1 MFLNIRLFIAIL
13 LLAGL
18 SHKSLANEDR
28 YLLNAGDVLFVS
40 VWNEEALQKQVV
52 VLPDGSMSFP
62 LAGEMIAEGKAIS
75 EVEEE
80 LVSRLSDYISNPVVN
95 VSVVAVEGNSI
106 HVLGKV
112 QNPGSF
118 VMRQNLRAMQALS
131 LAGGL
136 TPFASEN
143 NIIVLRQV
151 NGEQQTLNVRY
162 SDIKR
167 GRALESNVLLQSGD
181 VLVIP

>member
-1 MFLNIRLFIAIL
+1 MFLNLKLFIPVL
-13 LLAGL
+13 LLAGF
-18 SHKSLANEDR
+18 SLKAIADDHR

-40 VWNEEALQKQVV
+40 VWNEDALQKQVAI
-52 VLPDGSMSFP
+52 LPDGSMSFP

-75 EVEEE
+75 EVEAE
-80 LVSRLSDYISNPVVN
+80 LINRLSDYIANPVVN
-95 VSVVAVEGNSI
+95 VSVVAVEGNTI

-151 NGEQQTLNVRY
+151 NGQQQTLNVRY